1 MTSTSRIAVAGLFV
15 LALVI
20 SPARAGITHNR
31 RSPSQTYSPFL
42 PLTFG
47 FGMQFETSNDQN
59 RYDFPILIEYN
70 FSQTIKLS
78 LEPSLVYIDSKVDDP
93 DVTTASGFGDTE
105 LTFAYEFLRER
116 RYRPALTI
124 EGITKFPTASIA
136 ELGDPGQD
144 YGIAL
149 IASKG
154 FGRFDADLS
163 ARYSWTGDP
172 DALDSLELALGVSVP
187 INRRFELLAELVQ
200 TFEFGNNGQSATEGT
215 VGASWRVNRYLRF
228 EQGVTFKDDGTW
240 QTTSSFEW
248 SLAGEN

>member
-1 MTSTSRIAVAGLFV
+1 MTDPQRRADSVVHPRRAAAKPRWLLVIASVAGLFV

-144 YGIAL
+144 YGIADRQQGIWPL
-149 IASKG
+149 RCRPLRPLFLDRRSGCAG
-154 FGRFDADLS
+154 LAGTCAGRFCAD
-163 ARYSWTGDP
+163 
-172 DALDSLELALGVSVP
+172 
-187 INRRFELLAELVQ
+187 
-200 TFEFGNNGQSATEGT
+200 QS
-215 VGASWRVNRYLRF
+215 
-228 EQGVTFKDDGTW
+228 
-240 QTTSSFEW
+240 
-248 SLAGEN
+248 